1 MPTFN
6 SFAEYVQSHIRE
18 YFPPEQ
24 KADMNI
30 SLEKVLKGNGQ
41 QKVALL
47 ISTGEDPT
55 QMVFYLEDLYQ
66 YFIHGMDVQT
76 ILRSIAAQYQYA
88 DRPQLDVSRITD
100 FSYMKDKIGYR
111 IMNAEMN
118 GKLLEDHLWEPVC
131 NLAKAYQ
138 LMHTDQTGSVR
149 TLLPKHI
156 LKVWDISGEELDAI
170 AAANMKK
177 KYPPALY
184 SLDEMLLGED
194 GPVNLMGEK
203 DPGFRMGLFCLTDVN
218 GVAGA
223 SVALYPGVLEQVQRV
238 LGDDLVVI
246 PSSVEEVL
254 ILPKSFAMPDRFLG
268 NMVREVN
275 RTMDR
280 KLVLSDRAYAFTKEK
295 PYLHEIPGSLV
306 RRWERRKDER

>member
-55 QMVFYLEDLYQ
+55 QAVFYLEDLYQ

-100 FSYMKDKIGYR
+100 
-111 IMNAEMN
+111 
-118 GKLLEDHLWEPVC
+118 
-131 NLAKAYQ
+131 
-138 LMHTDQTGSVR
+138 
-149 TLLPKHI
+149 
-156 LKVWDISGEELDAI
+156 
-170 AAANMKK
+170 
-177 KYPPALY
+177 
-184 SLDEMLLGED
+184 
-194 GPVNLMGEK
+194 
-203 DPGFRMGLFCLTDVN
+203 
-218 GVAGA
+218 
-223 SVALYPGVLEQVQRV
+223 
-238 LGDDLVVI
+238 
-246 PSSVEEVL
+246 
-254 ILPKSFAMPDRFLG
+254 
-268 NMVREVN
+268 
-275 RTMDR
+275 
-280 KLVLSDRAYAFTKEK
+280 
-295 PYLHEIPGSLV
+295 
-306 RRWERRKDER
+306 